1 MKHPVFYNSKSL
13 GIYIAAWMVI
23 AAIQLIFL
31 YFYYIPRLGLAIGD
45 SMVFN
50 MIFAG
55 LGLAIWY
62 PVYFTRPDKHRI
74 INLSINHI
82 TSLILVLLIW
92 ASLGFFILNK
102 AIPDESYKTFLK
114 ESVPWRILSGV
125 FLYFILVLVYYLIQY
140 YNDLNERQML
150 QARLITSLKEAELN
164 LLKSQ
169 INPHFLFNSLNSI
182 SSLIITDA
190 EKAREMIIK
199 LSDFLRY
206 TISRETDKFVELHTE
221 IGNIKRYLEIE
232 KIRFGN
238 KLHYDFQI
246 NEGCEKIKLPLMI
259 LQPLYENAIKH
270 GVYESSESIMIRTR
284 CIKKDGFME
293 IRIHNNYDPGPAARK
308 GAGLGLRNIGE
319 RLKLLYQTDLLLKTR
334 KEKDTFEVVL
344 LIPEEKK

>member
-13 GIYIAAWMVI
+13 GIYMAAWTLI
-23 AAIQLIFL
+23 ATIQVAFL
-31 YFYYIPRLGLAIGD
+31 YFYYIPNLGLAIGD

-62 PVYFTRPDKHRI
+62 PVYFTRPDKHRV
-74 INLSINHI
+74 INLTINHI

-102 AIPDESYKTFLK
+102 AIPDETYKVFLK
-114 ESVPWRILSGV
+114 DSVPWRIVSGI

-206 TISRETDKFVELHTE
+206 TISRETDKYADLKTE
-221 IGNIKRYLEIE
+221 IANIKRYLEIE
-232 KIRFGN
+232 KIRFGK
-238 KLHYDFQI
+238 KLQYEFHIY
-246 NEGCEKIKLPLMI
+246 EACEKVKLPLMI

-270 GVYESSESIMIRTR
+270 GVYESSEPILINTR
-284 CIKKDGFME
+284 CEKKDGFME
-293 IRIHNNYDPGPAARK
+293 IHIHNNFEAGPAARK
-308 GAGLGLRNIGE
+308 GA
-319 RLKLLYQTDLLLKTR
+319 
-334 KEKDTFEVVL
+334 KEKAHL
-344 LIPEEKK
+344 K